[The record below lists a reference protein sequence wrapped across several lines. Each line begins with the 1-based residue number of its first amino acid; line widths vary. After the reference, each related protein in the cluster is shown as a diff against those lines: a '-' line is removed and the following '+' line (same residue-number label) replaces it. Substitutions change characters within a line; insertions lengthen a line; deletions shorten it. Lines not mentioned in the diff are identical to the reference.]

1 MLEWFRYLDIKAER
15 YSKLIRLYP
24 SYSAKSLSNGLRKE
38 ELILIQQANDCSLFV
53 GSLSTAQEAYAG
65 LLFTRHIS

>member
-38 ELILIQQANDCSLFV
+38 LILIQQANECSLFV